1 MVEDLLDKKYLTLL
15 MKKNQ
20 VELLVLLKYFF
31 YFLKEILGF
40 SKND

>member
-1 MVEDLLDKKYLTLL
+1 MEEDLLDKKYLTLL

-20 VELLVLLKYFF
+20 VEQLVLLKYFF
-31 YFLKEILGF
+31 NFLKEILGF